1 LDQPLVVPLILPLLL
16 LHVSCVS
23 ASGPPVLPDN
33 SQPGSWLICGPICSK
48 LPAARMLSYAKRAL
62 PHDAHRACRA
72 QGPRRD
78 VSLANW
84 PATRNRGAAASV
96 GTLSP
101 IDPATA
107 NPARRSGT
115 LGMAGKRLGAAAGGR
130 GVRATPWSTGLE
142 GRWQVEIRGI
152 LRVIQSPPG
161 GRRVQDGEGPRIF
174 RLNCLMRVRSGGT
187 HP

>member
-1 LDQPLVVPLILPLLL
+1 MGTTSLAGPSSLPPACGALDLMIGQSATKVAHEQERNPVIPILARAAPKE
-16 LHVSCVS
+16 
-23 ASGPPVLPDN
+23 A
-33 SQPGSWLICGPICSK
+33 PGSFEPGASF
-48 LPAARMLSYAKRAL
+48 AAFFTHTLLGREL
-62 PHDAHRACRA
+62 
-72 QGPRRD
+72 
-78 VSLANW
+78 
-84 PATRNRGAAASV
+84 V